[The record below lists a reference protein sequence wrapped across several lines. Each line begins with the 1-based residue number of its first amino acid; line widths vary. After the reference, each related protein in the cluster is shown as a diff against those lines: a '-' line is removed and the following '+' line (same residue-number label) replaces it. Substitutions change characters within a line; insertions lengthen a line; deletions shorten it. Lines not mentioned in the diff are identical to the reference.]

1 MEKKGCRSWGPRTPK
16 GVDPAGCPWLRPTQH
31 CLGSGWKMSPADPDA
46 ASLCPKAQVAVGTY
60 PQSPRGAG
68 EPPKG
73 LEMDSGKR
81 LFKAFLGKMPESQ
94 PSQENGQPSAP
105 PSPAV
110 ARGPPGAPSSSRQVL
125 QTRDRVS

>member
-1 MEKKGCRSWGPRTPK
+1 M
-16 GVDPAGCPWLRPTQH
+16 
-31 CLGSGWKMSPADPDA
+31 
-46 ASLCPKAQVAVGTY
+46 GTY

-94 PSQENGQPSAP
+94 PQPSQENGQPSAP

-110 ARGPPGAPSSSRQVL
+110 AWGQPGAPSSSQQVL
-125 QTRDRVS
+125 QTQDWVS

>member
-1 MEKKGCRSWGPRTPK
+1 M
-16 GVDPAGCPWLRPTQH
+16 
-31 CLGSGWKMSPADPDA
+31 
-46 ASLCPKAQVAVGTY
+46 GTY

-68 EPPKG
+68 EPRKG
-73 LEMDSGKR
+73 LEMASRKR

-110 ARGPPGAPSSSRQVL
+110 AWGQPGAPSSSQQVL
-125 QTRDRVS
+125 QTQDW